1 MSAKKLCVCVCV
13 NTRNLLSCGP
23 FLLCIYLFFDRI
35 FRVRGI
41 TYSIKIT
48 MSVESS
54 HKTWKVNIGLPLL
67 NPQQWTSTVC
77 AIHSSKCQHSLK
89 ETWITKVKGIVNHL
103 NNFLSPA
110 EHKRIYLFQWKSM
123 GSISFKLQKGHKGN
137 IKVLQP
143 TEFHCMK
150 NNWDILQ
157 TSYFMF
163 SRRKKEV

>member
-1 MSAKKLCVCVCV
+1 MVVLDLICLSLFTRRFFSRMIPEMIGVQDNKLWDHFQLILKYSNGKTKLSYSRNQQFTECQQKSCVCVCVCV

-23 FLLCIYLFFDRI
+23 FLLFYVFIYFLTEFLGLG
-35 FRVRGI
+35 GI

-103 NNFLSPA
+103 N
-110 EHKRIYLFQWKSM
+110 
-123 GSISFKLQKGHKGN
+123 
-137 IKVLQP
+137 
-143 TEFHCMK
+143 
-150 NNWDILQ
+150 
-157 TSYFMF
+157 
-163 SRRKKEV
+163 